1 MTGLSGLLQAMSA
14 WGSREKE
21 LSWVP
26 DSPDSRLYAARD
38 MMTVRGDTRAGLVS
52 RPHCVDWL
60 GFWVE
65 EEDGQGE
72 EEEELE

>member
-1 MTGLSGLLQAMSA
+1 MSGLSGLLQDTSA
-14 WGSREKE
+14 WGRSEKE
-21 LSWVP
+21 LSWLP

-38 MMTVRGDTRAGLVS
+38 RMTVRGDTLEHLDA

-60 GFWVE
+60 GLCVE
-65 EEDGQGE
+65 EEEVEGE